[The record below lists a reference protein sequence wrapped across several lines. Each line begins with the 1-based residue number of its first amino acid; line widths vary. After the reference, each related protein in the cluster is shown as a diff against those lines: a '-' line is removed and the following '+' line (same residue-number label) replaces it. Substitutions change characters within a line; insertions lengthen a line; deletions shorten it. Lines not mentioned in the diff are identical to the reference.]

1 MGLSAKKTQKYLVM
15 SKKSSTFAPAFEK
28 QCPLVY
34 RYYTGFWFREA
45 RFDSSVDNKGCFG
58 SLFFPQKRSECD
70 GILGIK

>member
-45 RFDSSVDNKGCFG
+45 RFDSSVDNKQEAAKS
-58 SLFFPQKRSECD
+58 SLTCD
-70 GILGIK
+70 EIHGIK

>member
-45 RFDSSVDNKGCFG
+45 RFDSSVDNKQGAAQS
-58 SLFFPQKRSECD
+58 SLTCD
-70 GILGIK
+70 EIHGIK